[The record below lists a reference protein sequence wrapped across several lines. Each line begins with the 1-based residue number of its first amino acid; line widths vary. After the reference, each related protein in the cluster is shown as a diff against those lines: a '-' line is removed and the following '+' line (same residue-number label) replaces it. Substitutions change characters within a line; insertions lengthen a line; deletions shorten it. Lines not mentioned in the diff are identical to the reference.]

1 MIGVAALVGFTA
13 FGLDRADPEV
23 NHVGLATPASTAE
36 PVGPSSPAGFVTRRA
51 APCSVSAEL
60 VPSCGDWWGEAVPNT
75 GTNLSEAVA
84 YAEIQ
89 TGRRLDIVHTYHRWT
104 QAFPTLSE
112 TALARSGHILLI
124 NWQPTDEVDAPIPW
138 QAIADG
144 SQDSVIKAAALRL
157 KALGT
162 PVMVSFSHEPEANI
176 DDEGSASQFVAAYRR
191 VHDLVVAAGATNVV
205 WVWDVEG
212 ITTSRW
218 FGLYRKFWP
227 GTSYVDWIAWDPYN
241 FASCRNRP
249 WKSFDAIVAPFYDWL
264 ERQPF
269 GKRPLMLAEY
279 GTIGNGAGRETKQR
293 WYAQEASTLSAF
305 PAIKSLVYFDYPS
318 PPASCDWVSNSSPAA
333 TGAFAALAHNR
344 AFQATG
350 RLTPDLATPRS
361 R

>member
-1 MIGVAALVGFTA
+1 MAATTTLGSYQLGEVLGRGA
-13 FGLDRADPEV
+13 MGEVHRAVRNGSVEQIAVKVLRPELAADPELIARFLQERSILC
-23 NHVGLATPASTAE
+23 GLEHPN
-36 PVGPSSPAGFVTRRA
+36 
-51 APCSVSAEL
+51 L
-60 VPSCGDWWGEAVPNT
+60 V
-75 GTNLSEAVA
+75 
-84 YAEIQ
+84 
-89 TGRRLDIVHTYHRWT
+89 
-104 QAFPTLSE
+104 
-112 TALARSGHILLI
+112 
-124 NWQPTDEVDAPIPW
+124 
-138 QAIADG
+138 
-144 SQDSVIKAAALRL
+144 
-157 KALGT
+157 
-162 PVMVSFSHEPEANI
+162 
-176 DDEGSASQFVAAYRR
+176 R

-333 TGAFAALAHNR
+333 TVAFAALAHNR